1 MAKFRALLLVLVSAA
16 AWSCEEPPDAHIVV
30 IGGGL
35 MGSASAWQLSQQ
47 NQEVILLEQQE
58 QDYTFG
64 SSFGQAR
71 IARSLGP
78 PGDMWSYLHNR
89 SVGEALKLINY
100 LNEAD
105 SQEHSMDEIY
115 TTSPVT
121 YLRHLKQLDRIQ
133 HLLVSQQDP
142 YKFAQTPDSARKLF
156 NITIP
161 DTAIILREF
170 KQYSGTLNPQ
180 ALIAKLHR
188 AIKLQGNQIWYGHKL
203 DQLKRVGDHFELIIT
218 HSSTGEAKTIRCKKV
233 VAAAGPYTGRVLQHV
248 APYFQKL
255 ITPMRVFLAFFTIPD
270 EQYAALTPKHID
282 LLKTSYPLINSGW
295 GDRANSNFS
304 MLEGHTQN
312 GKPIIKIGGHF
323 QRTAIEDLSKVWEIP
338 LSKQEKAWGRQ
349 HTLSYL
355 NYLGVAADS
364 LEFVK
369 GYSCVYSLTESERP
383 YVTTIDSTDNA
394 LVVVGGMSG
403 VGAKGA
409 MTYGQLASYL
419 VLGKTETTPEYKML
433 EQELGFS
440 RLQSDLEK
448 LYSSK

>member
-1 MAKFRALLLVLVSAA
+1 MVTAA
-16 AWSCEEPPDAHIVV
+16 AWSCKSPPDAHIVV

-35 MGSASAWQLSQQ
+35 MGSASAWHLSQQ

-71 IARSLGP
+71 ITRSLGP

-105 SQEHSMDEIY
+105 TQNHSMDEIY

-121 YLRHLKQLDRIQ
+121 YLRHLKQLDRIRQ
-133 HLLVSQQDP
+133 LLVDQQDP
-142 YKFAQTPDSARKLF
+142 YKFAQTPDSARELF

-180 ALIAKLHR
+180 ALISKLHQ

-203 DQLKRVGDHFELIIT
+203 DELKRVGDHFELIIT
-218 HSSTGEAKTIRCKKV
+218 HSSTGETKAIRCKKV
-233 VAAAGPYTGRVLQHV
+233 VSAAGPYSGQVLQYV
-248 APYFQKL
+248 APYFQQL
-255 ITPMRVFLAFFTIPD
+255 INPKRVFLAFFTPTD
-270 EQYAALTPKHID
+270 EQYKLMTAEQLELINF
-282 LLKTSYPLINSGW
+282 SYPLINSSR
-295 GDRANSNFS
+295 GDRINANFS
-304 MLEGHTQN
+304 MLEGQTEN

-323 QRTAIEDLSKVWEIP
+323 QRTAIEDLSKVWKIP
-338 LSKQEKAWGRQ
+338 LSRQEKAWGYR
-349 HTLSYL
+349 HTLNYL
-355 NYLGVAADS
+355 NYLGLTVDS

-369 GYSCVYSLTESERP
+369 GYSCVYSLTESEKP
-383 YVTTIDSTDNA
+383 YVTTIDATDNA

-409 MTYGQLASYL
+409 MTYGLLASNL
-419 VLGKTETTPEYKML
+419 VLGNTETTPEYKML
-433 EQELGFS
+433 EQELGYS